1 MRAVRWLIPTN
12 STGALI
18 MATTEASTVLLVD
31 DDVAVVAML
40 TDALGTRGYS
50 VAAAYT
56 AAAAD
61 RLLDE
66 VHPDVI
72 LLDLGLPDGNG
83 LLLCANLRAKTN
95 APIIVCSAS
104 KQQDD
109 RILGFKLGADDF
121 VGKPFSVEELAARI
135 EAVLRRAHS
144 TPPTDPDARPGCREL
159 GQLVIDEP
167 RCRVTL
173 GGKDVHLT
181 PTEYRLLCVLASRA
195 GEVLSRKELAERVW
209 GYHDPDVGRSLDVHM
224 RRLRTKLEG
233 GLEAAP
239 QLLTL
244 RGFGY
249 QLLCEP
255 NPVSATSA

>member
-1 MRAVRWLIPTN
+1 MPHN
-12 STGALI
+12 STGALM
-18 MATTEASTVLLVD
+18 MATTGASGSTVLLVD
-31 DDVAVVAML
+31 DDLAVVAML
-40 TDALGTRGYS
+40 ADALEARGYS
-50 VAAAYT
+50 VSSSYT
-56 AAAAD
+56 AAEAD
-61 RLLDE
+61 RMLEE
-66 VHPDVI
+66 VRPDVI

-121 VGKPFSVEELAARI
+121 VGKPFSMDELAARI
-135 EAVLRRAHS
+135 EAALRRANS
-144 TPPTDPDARPGCREL
+144 APPGDPESRPGRHEV
-159 GQLVIDEP
+159 GPLVIDEP

-173 GGKDVHLT
+173 GGKEVRLT

-224 RRLRTKLEG
+224 RRLRIKLEG
-233 GLEAAP
+233 QSEAAP
-239 QLLTL
+239 QLMTL

-249 QLLCEP
+249 QLSCEP
-255 NPVSATSA
+255 NPIPATRA